1 MSGHL
6 RAREQHSIT
15 NRPVGSIGPRM
26 AAAWRGFYFAF
37 YFTFFGFRRS
47 LLAGRDMLL

>member
-1 MSGHL
+1 MLGRL
-6 RAREQHSIT
+6 RSTKPQSMT
-15 NRPVGSIGPRM
+15 NRPVGNMGPRM
-26 AAAWRGFYFAF
+26 ADAWRGFYFAF